1 MSDLI
6 KDLNKNFLYFLMVC
20 FVFIASFSFTKI
32 SKENKDSKPLF
43 ARNDEKVFADLPII
57 KDNAQFPIVSAQ
69 AVLIVDLN
77 SGVTLYEKDADKKL
91 LPASTTKIVTA
102 LVAMEYYPL
111 DKILTVGKV
120 NVEGQKMNLIYGEKI
135 SVNDLLYGLL
145 VYSANDA
152 AEVLAQN
159 YLGGRDG
166 FIYAMNNKAKE
177 FYLTN
182 SYFSNPAGLDG
193 NGHYSTARD
202 LVRVSW
208 VAMRNPLFSKIVA
221 TKEKTVTS
229 EDGKIVHKLTNIN
242 KLLNE
247 EEGILGV
254 KTGWTEEAR
263 ENLVTYIDK
272 NQKRILIAVMS
283 SQDRFG
289 ETKELIDWVY
299 KNYEWEKINYPF

>member
-1 MSDLI
+1 MI
-6 KDLNKNFLYFLMVC
+6 KDLNKNFLYFLMLC
-20 FVFIASFSFTKI
+20 FVFIASFSFIGTNNDNKVETPFF
-32 SKENKDSKPLF
+32 SKS
-43 ARNDEKVFADLPII
+43 DEKVFADLPEI
-57 KDNAQFPIVSAQ
+57 KENSPFPIVSAQ

-77 SGVTLYEKDADKKL
+77 SGITLYEKDADKKL

-111 DKILTVGKV
+111 DKILTVGRV
-120 NVEGQKMNLIYGEKI
+120 NVEGQKMNLVYGEKI

-166 FIYAMNNKAKE
+166 FVFAMNSKAKE
-177 FYLTN
+177 LYLTN

-202 LVRVSW
+202 LVRISW
-208 VAMRNPLFSKIVA
+208 VAMKNSLFSKIVA
-221 TKEKTVTS
+221 TKEKTVRS

-272 NQKRILIAVMS
+272 DQKKILIAVMG

-289 ETKELIDWVY
+289 ETEELIDWIFE
-299 KNYEWEKINYPF
+299 NYEWKKVSYPF